1 MIIRIWSARTSGDPD
16 AYEHEFRT
24 HVLDA
29 LAGLDG
35 FHGAYLLRRTTA
47 GRTTAGGTEYV
58 TLTLFD
64 SLADVRRFAG
74 PDVDAANVSP
84 AARAVLDDVD
94 ERVRHFTVVSAPTPP

>member
-1 MIIRIWSARTSGDPD
+1 MIMRIWSARTSGDPD
-16 AYEHEFRT
+16 AYEREFNSQ
-24 HVLDA
+24 VLDA
-29 LAGLDG
+29 LGGLDG
-35 FHGAYLLRRTTA
+35 FRGAYLLRRSNAT
-47 GRTTAGGTEYV
+47 GTEYV

-94 ERVRHFTVVSAPTPP
+94 ERVRHYAVVSSPTPP

>member
-1 MIIRIWSARTSGDPD
+1 MIMRIWSARTSGDPRG
-16 AYEHEFRT
+16 YEHEFGS

-29 LAGLDG
+29 LGGLDG
-35 FHGAYLLRRTTA
+35 FRGAYLLRRPSGT
-47 GRTTAGGTEYV
+47 GTEFV

-74 PDVDAANVSP
+74 PDVEAANVSP

-94 ERVRHFTVVSAPTPP
+94 ERVRHYTVVRAPTPR

>member
-1 MIIRIWSARTSGDPD
+1 MIMRIWSARTSGDPQ
-16 AYEHEFRT
+16 AYEQEFGS

-29 LAGLDG
+29 LGGLDG
-35 FHGAYLLRRTTA
+35 CRGAYLLRRSDET
-47 GRTTAGGTEYV
+47 GTEFV

-94 ERVRHFTVVSAPTPP
+94 ERVRHYTVVSAPTPP

>member
-1 MIIRIWSARTSGDPD
+1 MIIRIWSARTSGDPY

-24 HVLDA
+24 HVLEA
-29 LAGLDG
+29 LGGLDG
-35 FHGAYLLRRTTA
+35 FHGAYLLRRATA
-47 GRTTAGGTEYV
+47 TSTEYV

-94 ERVRHFTVVSAPTPP
+94 ERVRHYTAVVTPPR

>member
-1 MIIRIWSARTSGDPD
+1 MIMRIWSARTSSDPR
-16 AYEHEFRT
+16 AYEQEFDS

-29 LAGLDG
+29 LGGLDG
-35 FHGAYLLRRTTA
+35 FRGAYLLRRSHAT
-47 GRTTAGGTEYV
+47 GTEFV

-74 PDVDAANVSP
+74 HDVDAANVSP

-94 ERVRHFTVVSAPTPP
+94 ERVRHYTVVSANIPVVE

>member
-1 MIIRIWSARTSGDPD
+1 MIVRIWSARTSGDPD

-29 LAGLDG
+29 LGGLDG
-35 FHGAYLLRRTTA
+35 FHGVYLLRRTTA
-47 GRTTAGGTEYV
+47 GRTTATSTEYV

-64 SLADVRRFAG
+64 SLDDVRRFSG
-74 PDVDAANVSP
+74 PDIEAANVSP

-94 ERVRHFTVVSAPTPP
+94 ERVRHYTVVVTPPR

>member
-1 MIIRIWSARTSGDPD
+1 MIMRIWSARTSGDPS

-29 LAGLDG
+29 LGGLDG
-35 FHGAYLLRRTTA
+35 FRGAYLLRRSCA
-47 GRTTAGGTEYV
+47 SGTEYV

-64 SLADVRRFAG
+64 SLDDVRRFAG

-94 ERVRHFTVVSAPTPP
+94 ERVRHYTVVGAP

>member
-1 MIIRIWSARTSGDPD
+1 MRIWSARTSGDPHG
-16 AYEHEFRT
+16 YEREFGS

-29 LAGLDG
+29 LGGLDG
-35 FHGAYLLRRTTA
+35 FRGAYLLRRSHET
-47 GRTTAGGTEYV
+47 GTEFV

-94 ERVRHFTVVSAPTPP
+94 ERVRHYTVLSAPS